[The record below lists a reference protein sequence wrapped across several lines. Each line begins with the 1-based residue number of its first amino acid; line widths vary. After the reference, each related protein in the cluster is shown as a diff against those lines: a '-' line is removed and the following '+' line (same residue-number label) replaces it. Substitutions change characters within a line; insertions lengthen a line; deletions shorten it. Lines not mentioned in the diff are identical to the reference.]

1 MKSNAYIINTARAS
15 IIQQDALIKV
25 LQNKKIAG
33 AALDVYW
40 YEPIPSNHPL
50 LNMENVTFTP
60 HIAGASDDVP
70 RYQSKMI
77 VEDVIRW
84 IKVLLMMCQD
94 TNLK

>member
-25 LQNKKIAG
+25 LENKKIAG

-50 LNMENVTFTP
+50 LNMENITFT
-60 HIAGASDDVP
+60 HIL
-70 RYQSKMI
+70 Q
-77 VEDVIRW
+77 
-84 IKVLLMMCQD
+84 VLLMMYRH
-94 TNLK
+94 TNRK